1 MSSLQ
6 RLTMPQRLCL
16 VEAFP
21 SSTLPLWRLRVY
33 VGWSIRRPVT
43 MGRRREETVD
53 EELLAQLEGGSSDKI
68 RVPLPNERINEMF
81 AIADQILGGRR
92 VRVVCADGETR
103 LARIPG
109 KMRRRHWVRE
119 GDLIVVQP
127 WDFQDAKADVKKRY
141 SKTQSLY
148 LSRKG
153 VLPEIVD
160 VFGTG
165 TETWDDLD
173 DAGIFGNSAEENIDE
188 EPAPDE
194 SEEIVEEAQDTEDDS
209 EKETVAEEPAP
220 TAEPEPLD
228 DVTDDD
234 IDSLFGP
241 A

>member
-1 MSSLQ
+1 
-6 RLTMPQRLCL
+6 
-16 VEAFP
+16 
-21 SSTLPLWRLRVY
+21 
-33 VGWSIRRPVT
+33 

-53 EELLAQLEGGSSDKI
+53 EELLAQLEGGSGDKI

-109 KMRRRHWVRE
+109 KMRRRQWVRE

-127 WDFQDAKADVKKRY
+127 WDFQDSKADVKKRY

-165 TETWDDLD
+165 TEAWDDLD
-173 DAGIFGNSAEENIDE
+173 DAGIFGEDISSEPQIVEDDFEEEADDVEDSTDEEEMAEAEPVAASPAEE
-188 EPAPDE
+188 
-194 SEEIVEEAQDTEDDS
+194 
-209 EKETVAEEPAP
+209 
-220 TAEPEPLD
+220 AEPFDD

>member
-1 MSSLQ
+1 
-6 RLTMPQRLCL
+6 
-16 VEAFP
+16 
-21 SSTLPLWRLRVY
+21 
-33 VGWSIRRPVT
+33 

-53 EELLAQLEGGSSDKI
+53 EELLAQLEGGSGDKI

-109 KMRRRHWVRE
+109 KMRRRQWVRE

-127 WDFQDAKADVKKRY
+127 WDFQDSKADVKKRY

-165 TETWDDLD
+165 TEAWDDLD
-173 DAGIFGNSAEENIDE
+173 DAGIFGEDISS
-188 EPAPDE
+188 EP
-194 SEEIVEEAQDTEDDS
+194 EIVEDDFEEEADDVEDSTDEEEMAES
-209 EKETVAEEPAP
+209 EPVAASPAEE
-220 TAEPEPLD
+220 AEPFDD

>member
-1 MSSLQ
+1 
-6 RLTMPQRLCL
+6 
-16 VEAFP
+16 
-21 SSTLPLWRLRVY
+21 
-33 VGWSIRRPVT
+33 

-53 EELLAQLEGGSSDKI
+53 EELLAQLEGDSSDKI

-109 KMRRRHWVRE
+109 KMRRRQWVRE

-127 WDFQDAKADVKKRY
+127 WDFQDSKADVKKRY

-165 TETWDDLD
+165 TESWDDLD
-173 DAGIFGNSAEENIDE
+173 DAGIFGGEPSSEPEVVEEVIEEEPVEDSTDEQEMAEVEPVAAPPEE
-188 EPAPDE
+188 EPA
-194 SEEIVEEAQDTEDDS
+194 QF
-209 EKETVAEEPAP
+209 
-220 TAEPEPLD
+220 D
-228 DVTDDD
+228 DVSDDD

>member
-1 MSSLQ
+1 
-6 RLTMPQRLCL
+6 
-16 VEAFP
+16 
-21 SSTLPLWRLRVY
+21 
-33 VGWSIRRPVT
+33 

-53 EELLAQLEGGSSDKI
+53 EELLAQLEGDSSDKI

-109 KMRRRHWVRE
+109 KMRRRQWVRE
-119 GDLIVVQP
+119 GDLIVIQP

-160 VFGTG
+160 VFGTS

-173 DAGIFGNSAEENIDE
+173 DAGIFGTNDDEPVVESTIEEPVEEDE
-188 EPAPDE
+188 EVI
-194 SEEIVEEAQDTEDDS
+194 EEEV
-209 EKETVAEEPAP
+209 VAAEPEPAP
-220 TAEPEPLD
+220 TADPEPLD